1 MIGVLRVF
9 LHAVTAMQEN
19 LFAALIFCQ
28 QIYTTAV
35 CGYPDVAI
43 AVFYCLVDVV
53 RAKTVLVVG
62 VMTVSEY

>member
-1 MIGVLRVF
+1 
-9 LHAVTAMQEN
+9 MQEN
-19 LFAALIFCQ
+19 LFAALVSCQ

-53 RAKTVLVVG
+53 RAKTVLVVWI
-62 VMTVSEY
+62 MAVSDYGSSGTL